1 MLNWNKVLRYCRGRT
16 ALPSSFIEKTDE
28 EIQEWLT
35 LTSLADFSQYYPDWE
50 RTGFNISDSS
60 HAHATNSNWFHFFDA
75 EDLEIFGIREC
86 FFPMGGMLAAGHP
99 HMSPMSFGGGP
110 GFALEVFKS
119 RTFAP
124 LSMWSYTYK
133 FVNPNIVELPNYN
146 QTDSVVVEYERRQPD
161 DLRKIP
167 AAMERIFMEL
177 CCSDFMIWIGGMR
190 TMYQGVNTPF
200 GEVNINGEQLE
211 SKGQDLK
218 REVMEKLI
226 EDSKPPVIID
236 VY

>member
-16 ALPSSFIEKTDE
+16 ALPSSFLEKTDE
-28 EIQEWLT
+28 EIQDWLT
-35 LTSLADFSQYYPDWE
+35 LTSVAEFSQYYPDWE
-50 RTGFNISDSS
+50 RTGFTLTAPG
-60 HAHATNSNWFHFFDA
+60 HPHETNGTWFHFYDE

-86 FFPMGGMLAAGHP
+86 YFPMTGLLAAGHP
-99 HMSPMSFGGGP
+99 HMAPMSFGSATW
-110 GFALEVFKS
+110 FSLDTFKA
-119 RTFAP
+119 RTFMP
-124 LSMWSYTYK
+124 YSMWSYTYK
-133 FVNPNIVELPNYN
+133 FINPNIVELPNYQ
-146 QTDSVVVEYERRQPD
+146 QTSAVVVEYERMQPD

-177 CCSDFMIWIGGMR
+177 CAADMMIWIGGMR

-218 REVMEKLI
+218 REVMEKLV

-236 VY
+236 TY